1 MTSSDADPITNALVP
16 AAEPQADQAVTGRS
30 VFLVET
36 VAAGVSVRPVFLTE
50 DQRLLDMPAVFP
62 DMAYAM
68 AQIEDL
74 RRVVAQHFAQAA
86 QVGAQV
92 IAAQAA
98 ANASTSAAVSS
109 EDKPGADV
117 SAASNE
123 AAPKKAARSA

>member
-1 MTSSDADPITNALVP
+1 MSSSESVP
-16 AAEPQADQAVTGRS
+16 AAAESAPVAADAPLTGRS

-36 VAAGVSVRPVFLTE
+36 VAAGVAVRPVFLTE

-62 DMAYAM
+62 DLAYAM
-68 AQIEDL
+68 AQIDDL

-98 ANASTSAAVSS
+98 SAPRSQAPA
-109 EDKPGADV
+109 EAPEKTD
-117 SAASNE
+117 E
-123 AAPKKAARSA
+123 AAA

>member
-1 MTSSDADPITNALVP
+1 MTTSDTDLGSNAT
-16 AAEPQADQAVTGRS
+16 AATAPQTDQTVTGRS

-68 AQIEDL
+68 AQIDDL
-74 RRVVAQHFAQAA
+74 RRAVAQHFAQAA

-98 ANASTSAAVSS
+98 ANASAAAAATS
-109 EDKPGADV
+109 EDPPSTDAL
-117 SAASNE
+117 ASDE
-123 AAPKKAARSA
+123 ASPKKAAHSV